1 MENLAGTY
9 TKSYISI
16 PCTQSVYG
24 ITYIMYFQ
32 NEKNGKPNN
41 LKVLGANQPKWNKQ
55 DIQNRFGRYNLVF
68 KGGYC
73 DNTPFAKSNT
83 LVFYFQG
90 DGYPPNM
97 ELKGLNRIAKID

>member
-1 MENLAGTY
+1 MGTLAGTY

-16 PCTQSVYG
+16 PCTESVSG
-24 ITYIMYFQ
+24 IAYIMYVQ

-55 DIQNRFGRYNLVF
+55 DSQNRFGRYNLVF

-73 DNTPFAKSNT
+73 DNTPFC
-83 LVFYFQG
+83 
-90 DGYPPNM
+90 
-97 ELKGLNRIAKID
+97 EI